1 MIGIH
6 IESKKLCWT
15 TENALIEPL
24 HALDDRCMMVCM
36 RTVLMMVPPTSTAGG
51 STVCLWVAPCL
62 HVALPGR
69 LLLLLPPPNTIWCSS
84 GCP

>member
-15 TENALIEPL
+15 TKNALIEPL
-24 HALDDRCMMVCM
+24 HALDYRCMMVCM
-36 RTVLMMVPPTSTAGG
+36 RTVLMMVTPTSTAG